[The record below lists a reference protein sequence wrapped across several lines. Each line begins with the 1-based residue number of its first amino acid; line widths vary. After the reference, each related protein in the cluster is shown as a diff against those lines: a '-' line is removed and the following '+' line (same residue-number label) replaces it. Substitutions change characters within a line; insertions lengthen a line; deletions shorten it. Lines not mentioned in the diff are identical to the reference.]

1 MLHTIIP
8 TKETEQGH
16 GKPLSNP
23 PDKGEDNKIMKK
35 TIYISLYIAA
45 LMLSACSG
53 EENFDVQHPDG
64 YDQVQFKVAGS
75 QAFSRADDGYRQYNS
90 ATDPT
95 SMSVWGTF
103 DHHFEEGYF
112 TNTNVTF
119 NAANNKWS
127 YASTKY
133 WDRLP
138 AHTTTDFFAFMPYS
152 ANATLNV
159 PEGATSATINCP
171 ITLRNGFV
179 SASLRPL
186 FCHQPVHDP
195 EENEVIQ
202 FNFDQALCGYQLMFQ
217 LGKDMGAIRSF
228 IIKSVEVAGED
239 FASSCTLSRTY
250 TLSSNTWSAG
260 AISYNGITRTAPLPD
275 ITIPYKNNG
284 DGTTP
289 SPYDDTHN
297 TLRVTYGAYRQ
308 WGETLCVIPKQ
319 QFTPT
324 FVVKYDVVV
333 TNENGQDI
341 TTRNAESRIT
351 FNNYYFPQY
360 DNNLFTASQYS
371 SATIADLAGNLRTIN
386 ILIVPKHLYVLADAD
401 QTAGY
406 LLIE

>member
-1 MLHTIIP
+1 ML
-8 TKETEQGH
+8 
-16 GKPLSNP
+16 
-23 PDKGEDNKIMKK
+23 
-35 TIYISLYIAA
+35 A
-45 LMLSACSG
+45 ACSG
-53 EENFDVQHPDG
+53 EENFEVQHPDG

-75 QAFSRADDGYRQYNS
+75 QAFSRADAPYSS

-95 SMSVWGTF
+95 SMSVWGTLSNNGTAA
-103 DHHFEEGYF
+103 ESPF
-112 TNTNVTF
+112 TNTLVNYADGV
-119 NAANNKWS
+119 WS
-127 YASTKY
+127 YDNTVY
-133 WDRLP
+133 WNQLP
-138 AHTTTDFFAFMPYS
+138 AHTTSDFFACMPHS
-152 ANATLNV
+152 AGATLGLAVANQ
-159 PEGATSATINCP
+159 ATVNYP
-171 ITLRNGFV
+171 VTLSNGFIL
-179 SASLRPL
+179 ASQRPM
-186 FCHQPVHDP
+186 FCRQPVHNP
-195 EENEVIQ
+195 AENEVIQ
-202 FNFDQALCGYQLMFQ
+202 FNFDQTLCGYQLMFQ

-250 TLSSNTWSAG
+250 ALSSNTWSAG
-260 AISYNGITRTAPLPD
+260 TITYDNITRTAPLPD

-308 WGETLCVIPKQ
+308 WGETLCVIPRQ

-371 SATIADLAGNLRTIN
+371 SATLADLAGKLRTIN